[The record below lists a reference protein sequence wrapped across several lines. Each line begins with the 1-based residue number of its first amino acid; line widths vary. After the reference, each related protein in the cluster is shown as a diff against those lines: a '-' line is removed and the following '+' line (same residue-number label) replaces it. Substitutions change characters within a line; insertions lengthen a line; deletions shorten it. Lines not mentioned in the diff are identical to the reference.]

1 MYTYTYLSNKV
12 QWYYQQQ
19 IEDSLTS
26 ATNVYRDTRSPN
38 QTQNPLTINQIDHM
52 QLHFSQ
58 IGRKLELSRVT
69 LGFENVENIWEYVSK
84 YLPSK
89 YKYNT
94 YQPTIH

>member
-1 MYTYTYLSNKV
+1 
-12 QWYYQQQ
+12 
-19 IEDSLTS
+19 
-26 ATNVYRDTRSPN
+26 
-38 QTQNPLTINQIDHM
+38 M

-58 IGRKLELSRVT
+58 IGRKLEFSTVT
-69 LGFENVENIWEYVSK
+69 LGFENIENIWEYVSK

>member
-1 MYTYTYLSNKV
+1 MSIVTRDP
-12 QWYYQQQ
+12 Q
-19 IEDSLTS
+19 IKLKTP
-26 ATNVYRDTRSPN
+26 SPS
-38 QTQNPLTINQIDHM
+38 TNQIDHM